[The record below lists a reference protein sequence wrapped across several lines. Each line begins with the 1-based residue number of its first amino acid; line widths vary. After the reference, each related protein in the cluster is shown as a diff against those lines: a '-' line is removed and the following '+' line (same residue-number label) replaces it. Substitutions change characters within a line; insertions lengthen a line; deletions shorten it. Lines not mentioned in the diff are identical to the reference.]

1 VADYGHNLSFGI
13 FVTPQ
18 ADAGPHVIEL
28 ARRAD
33 AAGLDW
39 VSVQDHP
46 YQPAFLDAWTLLTAI
61 ATATEDIGV
70 FPNVANLP
78 LRPPAML
85 ARAAASLDILSGGR
99 VELGIGTGAFWDAI
113 TAMGGPRRTAG
124 ESVDALREAIAVIRA
139 LWTPGRGARLHGKH
153 YDLNGAKPGP
163 FPVHEVGIWVGAYK
177 ERMLRL
183 TGELADGW
191 LPSSPYAP
199 PEQLAAMN
207 ALIDAAATDA
217 GRSPAAVRRIYNIAG
232 SFGGSG
238 SGFLAGPPKVWA
250 EQLTGLA
257 LDEGMSGFVLM
268 ADDALTV
275 ERFAAEVAPSV
286 RELVARERASAAGS
300 PAADLE
306 RTVVSPGPSTTPASG
321 VAVPVAPSVGPAIT
335 AATAIATA
343 AATVTARGLRE
354 RLGIS
359 PTPDDGVRLSAETV
373 WDESARP
380 LGPAPDPTASY
391 TESDRSYARELV
403 EVHNHLRSELDGLRD
418 MISQVAAGSLDVA
431 TARSEINKLTMR
443 QNQWTVGAYCEGYC
457 RLVGLHHTIE
467 STQLFPGLSRLDGRL
482 APVTARLHAE
492 HEIIASLLS
501 RVDAALVA
509 LVTDPV
515 RGMPALEAAVDLLTD
530 ALLSHLSYEE
540 HQLLEPLAR
549 FGPVLYGR

>member
-1 VADYGHNLSFGI
+1 
-13 FVTPQ
+13 
-18 ADAGPHVIEL
+18 
-28 ARRAD
+28 
-33 AAGLDW
+33 
-39 VSVQDHP
+39 
-46 YQPAFLDAWTLLTAI
+46 
-61 ATATEDIGV
+61 
-70 FPNVANLP
+70 
-78 LRPPAML
+78 
-85 ARAAASLDILSGGR
+85 
-99 VELGIGTGAFWDAI
+99 
-113 TAMGGPRRTAG
+113 
-124 ESVDALREAIAVIRA
+124 
-139 LWTPGRGARLHGKH
+139 
-153 YDLNGAKPGP
+153 
-163 FPVHEVGIWVGAYK
+163 
-177 ERMLRL
+177 
-183 TGELADGW
+183 
-191 LPSSPYAP
+191 
-199 PEQLAAMN
+199 MN
-207 ALIDAAATDA
+207 AVIDAAAIDA
-217 GRSPAAVRRIYNIAG
+217 GRPPAAVRRIYNIAG

-250 EQLTGLA
+250 EQLAGLA

-300 PAADLE
+300 PSADLE
-306 RTVVSPGPSTTPASG
+306 RTAVSPGLVHDPGPRGGARRQRHRPTPATRLR
-321 VAVPVAPSVGPAIT
+321 PRPPLRRRPA
-335 AATAIATA
+335 A
-343 AATVTARGLRE
+343 VTARGLQE
-354 RLGIS
+354 RLGVS

-380 LGPAPDPTASY
+380 LGPAPDPAASY

-403 EVHNHLRSELDGLRD
+403 GVHNHLRSELARLRD

-443 QNQWTVGAYCEGYC
+443 QNQWTVGAYCESYC

-482 APVTARLHAE
+482 APVTERLHAE
-492 HEIIASLLS
+492 HEIIAGLLA

>member
-1 VADYGHNLSFGI
+1 MTDYGHDLSFGI
-13 FVTPQ
+13 FMTPQ
-18 ADAGPHVIEL
+18 ADVGPHVIEL

-61 ATATEDIGV
+61 APATENIGV

-113 TAMGGPRRTAG
+113 AAMGGPRRTAG

-139 LWTPGRGARLHGKH
+139 LWTPGAGGAAARQALRAERRQAGAVPRPPGR
-153 YDLNGAKPGP
+153 DLG
-163 FPVHEVGIWVGAYK
+163 GAYK

-191 LPSSPYAP
+191 LPSSRTRRRREAGGD
-199 PEQLAAMN
+199 ERRHRRGR
-207 ALIDAAATDA
+207 DDA
-217 GRSPAAVRRIYNIAG
+217 GRPPAAVRRIYNIAG

-250 EQLTGLA
+250 EQLAGLA

-300 PAADLE
+300 PSADLE
-306 RTVVSPGPSTTPASG
+306 RTVVSPGRSTTPAPG
-321 VAVPVAPSVGPAIT
+321 VAAAAATSVGPATT
-335 AATAIATA
+335 AATAAT
-343 AATVTARGLRE
+343 ATVTARGLRE
-354 RLGIS
+354 RLGVS

-380 LGPAPDPTASY
+380 LGPAPDPAASY

-403 EVHNHLRSELDGLRD
+403 GVHNHLRSELDRLRE

-443 QNQWTVGAYCEGYC
+443 QNQWTVGAYCESYC

-467 STQLFPGLSRLDGRL
+467 STQLFPGLSRLDGRR
-482 APVTARLHAE
+482 PR
-492 HEIIASLLS
+492 
-501 RVDAALVA
+501 
-509 LVTDPV
+509 
-515 RGMPALEAAVDLLTD
+515 
-530 ALLSHLSYEE
+530 
-540 HQLLEPLAR
+540 
-549 FGPVLYGR
+549 